1 MIPTAKPTASNNE
14 LPKPRGFSRSWHRWL
29 SSTRRVS
36 AGAGGGNPTT
46 DGKAGSAPHPRPSL
60 CVWMVPA
67 TREGLSHDVSA
78 DTEKCSRDPQCYVC
92 PMLPK
97 KKKPLVQ
104 MFQKIPTRLG
114 QGQEGSPQ
122 AESAEIL
129 GFPAANLCFPGNR
142 LIAGLL
148 EPRCPVAFQDQL
160 SSGSFHICELTRFFA
175 CFLYSIVASYLLDE
189 FLKITHIKV
198 CS

>member
-1 MIPTAKPTASNNE
+1 MSCPSPVAFPEAGTDGYH
-14 LPKPRGFSRSWHRWL
+14 PRED
-29 SSTRRVS
+29 VS
-36 AGAGGGNPTT
+36 AEAGGGNPTT

-78 DTEKCSRDPQCYVC
+78 DTEKCSRDPQCYLC
-92 PMLPK
+92 PMLPKK

-114 QGQEGSPQ
+114 QGQEVSPQ